1 MGDYPYG
8 HRYRQLRAALLGQPC
23 ELMIACDGAP
33 ADSADHSP
41 PLSRHEHFEGSNC
54 CVLRPACMRCQSK
67 QAITLANETRA
78 AKRMGHDPNYYD
90 VEVVVDG
97 DGFVQSVEWL

>member
-23 ELMIACDGAP
+23 QLMLVCDGDP
-33 ADSADHSP
+33 ADSADHMP
-41 PLSRHEHFEGSNC
+41 ALSRHTHIEGSNC
-54 CVLRPACMRCQSK
+54 CTLRPACMRCQSR
-67 QAITLANETRA
+67 QAIALANETRA
-78 AKRMGHDPNYYD
+78 ARRLGADPNYYD
-90 VEVVVDG
+90 VVVEHD